1 MNRTVLLVSQ
11 LCPNGGSQGYLRGP
25 AASHTSA
32 DVRKRLEPVTRI
44 ELACPAWEAGA
55 LPLSYTGAARGIGDQ
70 TPAMSARGSL
80 TQTRDR
86 PGTHPAPD
94 R

>member
-1 MNRTVLLVSQ
+1 
-11 LCPNGGSQGYLRGP
+11 
-25 AASHTSA
+25 
-32 DVRKRLEPVTRI
+32 
-44 ELACPAWEAGA
+44 
-55 LPLSYTGAARGIGDQ
+55 LSYTGAARGIGDQ